1 MFIKVKK
8 KTSIKKKKKNI
19 HSAPCTK
26 KTVTEE
32 QITPFHVIKEKKPL
46 HRNLRLVIKYI
57 HFIHNKLVFKY
68 IEINNEKI
76 FWYKY

>member
-1 MFIKVKK
+1 MYQKDSYRRTNYTF
-8 KTSIKKKKKNI
+8 
-19 HSAPCTK
+19 PCH
-26 KTVTEE
+26 
-32 QITPFHVIKEKKPL
+32 QRKEAFTQKLTFGNK
-46 HRNLRLVIKYI
+46 IYI